1 MILIMQNNQKNRGV
15 FGRKRELTFR
25 VDFSRI
31 HSALRNAILN
41 KKGRGKYGESVKST
55 DGRIKL

>member
-1 MILIMQNNQKNRGV
+1 MQNNQKNRGV
-15 FGRKRELTFR
+15 FGRKRELTFQT
-25 VDFSRI
+25 VFSRI
-31 HSALRNAILN
+31 HSALGNAILN

>member
-1 MILIMQNNQKNRGV
+1 MIVQNNQKNSTV
-15 FGRKRELTFR
+15 FGRKRELTFQK
-25 VDFSRI
+25 DFSKI
-31 HSALRNAILN
+31 HATLRNAILN